1 VTADKIRNFGIIAH
15 IDAGKTT
22 TTERVL
28 FYTRRI
34 HKVGNVDEGTT
45 TTDWYIVE
53 QQRGISIFSAA
64 VTCEWRGLMF
74 NLIDTPGHVDFTAE
88 VERSLRVLDGAV
100 VVFDAVKG
108 VEAQSETVW
117 RQANRYGIP
126 RLAFVNKMDRPGAD
140 FDHCLR
146 TIRERLAAT
155 PVAVTLPLGSGAKF
169 RGVIDLVRLQ
179 ALSFEGERGEE
190 VIVSEIPADLRE
202 EAELHR
208 HATLEAV
215 ADFDDE
221 LMGKL
226 LDGATPGPP
235 EFLRALRRATLAGK
249 VVPAYAGASLHHQGV
264 QPVLDGI
271 IDFLPSPLDRAV
283 IEGVEPGTDKPA
295 RRDIRKDKALAAIA
309 FKTESDQHGELTY
322 VRIYTGQVRS
332 GDALFNP
339 RLNRHERTTRLFRMF
354 SHSREAIEVAGP
366 GEIVGVVGLKETVTG
381 DTLTERKAPIVL
393 GRMSFPEPV
402 VDIAIEPKS
411 SADKDK
417 LDDILKRLAKDDPTF
432 KVSVDAETGQT
443 ILHCMGELHA
453 EILLYRITNDFRVP
467 ANIGEP
473 RVAYREAIQA
483 AAQSE
488 ERYTVRAGE
497 KSLFGHVK
505 IELLPDHSAVTPVFE
520 ARLDYESEKQI
531 RRYAAA
537 ISEGLL
543 SAAGSGPVA
552 GYPMTY
558 LRCVLLGGSATPES
572 AEAAYS
578 AAAALAFRTAVSKAP
593 VTILEPHMTFEVTVP
608 DEYVGEIINDLNKR
622 GAEIQSMDSVQGA
635 KVVRGHVALAQMFG
649 YASRMRSLTQG
660 RGGYTLEPFEYRPVP
675 ANERSRFGL

>member
-1 VTADKIRNFGIIAH
+1 MTLDKIRNFGIIAH

-28 FYTRRI
+28 YYTRRI

-64 VTCEWRGLMF
+64 VTCEWRGLML

-88 VERSLRVLDGAV
+88 VERSLRILDGAV
-100 VVFDAVKG
+100 VVFDGVKG

-126 RLAFVNKMDRPGAD
+126 RLAFINKMDRPGAD
-140 FDHCLR
+140 FDHCLQS
-146 TIRERLAAT
+146 IRDRLAAA
-155 PVAVTLPLGSGAKF
+155 PVAVTLPAGSGAKF
-169 RGVIDLVRLQ
+169 RGVVDLVEMKL
-179 ALSFEGERGEE
+179 LTFEGDRGEDVSASE
-190 VIVSEIPADLRE
+190 VPAELRDD
-202 EAELHR
+202 AELHR

-221 LMGKL
+221 LMSKL
-226 LDGATPGPP
+226 LEGGAPGAP
-235 EFLRALRRATLAGK
+235 EIRRALRRATLAGK
-249 VVPAYAGASLHHQGV
+249 VVPAFAGASLHHQGV
-264 QPVLDGI
+264 QPVLDAVV
-271 IDFLPSPLDRAV
+271 DLLPSPLDRPV
-283 IEGVEPGTDKPA
+283 IEGIEPGTEKPA
-295 RRDIRKDKALAAIA
+295 KRDLRKDKALCAVV
-309 FKTESDQHGELTY
+309 FKTESDQHGELAY
-322 VRIYTGQVRS
+322 ARLYTGQIRS
-332 GDALFNP
+332 GEALYNP
-339 RLNRHERTTRLFRMF
+339 RLGRHERTTRVFRMF
-354 SHSREAIEVAGP
+354 AHSRESIDTAGP
-366 GEIVGVVGLKETVTG
+366 GEIVGVVGLKETATG
-381 DTLTERKAPIVL
+381 DTLCDRKDPIVL

-417 LDDILKRLAKDDPTF
+417 LDDILRRLSKDDPTF

-453 EILLYRITNDFRVP
+453 EILLYRITNDFKTP
-467 ANIGEP
+467 AKIGEP

-483 AAQSE
+483 AAEAE
-488 ERYTVRAGE
+488 ERYTVRVGE
-497 KSLFGHVK
+497 KSLFGHVRVRL
-505 IELLPDHSAVTPVFE
+505 EPDRTAVAPVFE
-520 ARLDYESEKQI
+520 SRLDYEGEKALKK
-531 RRYAAA
+531 YVPS

-558 LRCVLLGGSATPES
+558 LRCALIGGSATTES
-572 AEAAYS
+572 ADAAYS
-578 AAAALAFRTAVSKAP
+578 AAAAQAFRAAVGKIPA
-593 VTILEPHMTFEVTVP
+593 TILEPHMTFEVTVP

-622 GAEIQSMDSVQGA
+622 GAEIGSMDSVRGA
-635 KVVRGHVALAQMFG
+635 KVVRGHVALSQMFG

-660 RGGYTLEPFEYRPVP
+660 RGGYTLEPFAYKPVP

>member
-1 VTADKIRNFGIIAH
+1 VTLDKIRNFGIIAH

-64 VTCEWRGLMF
+64 VTCEWKGLML

-100 VVFDAVKG
+100 VVFDGVKG

-117 RQANRYGIP
+117 RQANRYAIP

-140 FDHCLR
+140 FEHCLQ
-146 TIRERLAAT
+146 TIRERLVAS
-155 PVAVTLPLGSGAKF
+155 PVAVTLPAGSGAKF
-169 RGVIDLVRLQ
+169 HGVIDLISMKLL
-179 ALSFEGERGEE
+179 AFEGERGEE
-190 VIVSEIPADLRE
+190 VVAAEIPGEYLED
-202 EAELHR
+202 AELHR

-215 ADFDDE
+215 ADYDDE
-221 LMGKL
+221 LMTKL
-226 LDGATPGPP
+226 LEGATPGAP
-235 EFLRALRRATLAGK
+235 EIRRALRRATVAGK
-249 VVPAYAGASLHHQGV
+249 IVPAFAGSSLHHQGV
-264 QPVLDGI
+264 QPVLDAVV
-271 IDFLPSPLDRAV
+271 DLLPSPLDRPV
-283 IEGVEPGTDKPA
+283 VEGIEPGTDKPA
-295 RRDIRKDKALAAIA
+295 RRDLKKDKALCGMV
-309 FKTESDQHGELTY
+309 FKTESDQHGELAY
-322 VRIYTGQVRS
+322 ARVYTGQIRA
-332 GDALFNP
+332 GDGLYNP
-339 RLNRHERTTRLFRMF
+339 RLGRHERTTRLFRMF
-354 SHSREAIEVAGP
+354 AHSREAIDVAGP
-366 GEIVGVVGLKETVTG
+366 GEIVGVVGLKETATG
-381 DTLTERKAPIVL
+381 DTLCERKDPIL
-393 GRMSFPEPV
+393 LERMAFPEPV

-417 LDDILKRLAKDDPTF
+417 LDEILKRLAKDDPTF
-432 KVSVDAETGQT
+432 KVSVDADTGQT

-453 EILLYRITNDFRVP
+453 EILLYRITNDFKVP
-467 ANIGEP
+467 AKIGEP

-483 AAQSE
+483 AAEAE
-488 ERYTVRAGE
+488 ERYTVKVGE

-505 IELLPDHSAVTPVFE
+505 VRLEPDRSAVAPAFE
-520 ARLDYESEKQI
+520 ARLDYEAEKALK
-531 RRYAAA
+531 RYVPS

-543 SAAGSGPVA
+543 SAAGSGPIA

-558 LRCVLLGGSATPES
+558 LRCALIGGTATAES
-572 AEAAYS
+572 AEPAYS
-578 AAAALAFRTAVSKAP
+578 AAAAQAFRVAVGKVAAT
-593 VTILEPHMTFEVTVP
+593 VLEPHMTFEVTVP
-608 DEYVGEIINDLNKR
+608 DEYVGDIINDLNKR
-622 GAEIQSMDSVQGA
+622 GAEIGSMDSAPGA
-635 KVVRGHVALAQMFG
+635 KVVRGHVALSQMFG

-660 RGGYTLEPFEYRPVP
+660 RGGYTLEPFEYKPVP